1 MKIFIDTANT
11 DKIREINS
19 WGILDGVT
27 TNPSLIAKEGKDLR
41 SIVKEISGIVRGMG
55 NGAEVL
61 SPTYPLLNIYEGD
74 INVHHFDWYRLESV
88 EEFYEAAL
96 DDYFPGDG
104 VALVEWA
111 SALDME
117 AESALRIA
125 IEKEGEGRRIDLR
138 APDISRWEGI
148 C

>member
-1 MKIFIDTANT
+1 MRILSGSPEETRRIGESIGKRLRRGDIVL
-11 DKIREINS
+11 
-19 WGILDGVT
+19 LDGALG
-27 TNPSLIAKEGKDLR
+27 SGKTVL
-41 SIVKEISGIVRGMG
+41 ISGIVRGMG

-125 IEKEGEGRRIDLR
+125 IEKEGDGRRIDLR